1 MAATRDE
8 LEAKLRAI
16 EDRVFVSD
24 ARMVERQHAEG
35 KLTAR
40 ERIEKLLDPASFVE
54 EFMLAETQ
62 VTDFGM
68 AERRL
73 PTDGVVMGHG
83 TVEGRPVYVF
93 AQDRTVLQGAVG
105 QAHAEKIAYAI
116 DSAAKVGV
124 PLVGLYDSVGARIQE
139 GLDVTKAI
147 GKIFYANSL
156 ASGAVPQISA
166 IMGPCIGVASYSPA
180 LTDFIFMVRG
190 TSQMFITGPAVIK
203 EVTGEDVTM
212 EDLGGAKVHSEVSG
226 CADAVA
232 ASDDECLESI
242 RRLLSFLPGSCAD
255 APPVATTQDD
265 PNRLVE
271 DLETLVPAEARKSYN
286 ILNVIKRI
294 VDDGDFFELKPRFAR
309 NMVVGFGRLDGR
321 SVGFV
326 ANQPNWLAGAID
338 VDASDK
344 ASRFIRFCDAFNIPI
359 VTLVDVPGFMPG
371 VAQEKTGIIRHGAK
385 MLFAYSE
392 ATVPKITLYLRKGYG
407 GAKQAMCTREL
418 GADQVLVWPGVELA
432 VMGAEG
438 AVNVLYRREIESA
451 SDPAAMRSQKIAEF
465 NERFSGPFD
474 ALSKQ
479 FAHAAIRPAET
490 RLRLIRALRLLA
502 NKREERP
509 RKKHSVMPV

>member
-1 MAATRDE
+1 VREE
-8 LEAKLRAI
+8 LEAKLVQLEERAQGG
-16 EDRVFVSD
+16 DPK
-24 ARMVERQHAEG
+24 MVERQHTEG

-40 ERIEKLLDPASFVE
+40 ERIARLLDPDSFVE

-68 AERRL
+68 AQRRM
-73 PTDGVVMGHG
+73 PSDGVVAGYG
-83 TVEGRPVYVF
+83 TVGDRPVYVF
-93 AQDRTVLQGAVG
+93 AQDRTVMQGAVG
-105 QAHAEKIAYAI
+105 QAHGEKIAYVVDTAR
-116 DSAAKVGV
+116 KLGV
-124 PLVGLYDSVGARIQE
+124 PCIGLFDSVGARIQE
-139 GLDVTKAI
+139 GLDVTRAI

-166 IMGPCIGVASYSPA
+166 IMGPCVGVAAYSPA

-203 EVTGEDVTM
+203 QVTGEEVTM

-226 CADAVA
+226 CADVVT
-232 ASDDECLESI
+232 ASDEECLEAI
-242 RRLLSFLPGSCAD
+242 RTLVGLLPSSAGR
-255 APPVATTQDD
+255 PVPYLDTGDD
-265 PNRLVE
+265 PERRVDE
-271 DLETLVPAEARKSYN
+271 LETLVPSDSRKGYN
-286 ILNVIKRI
+286 VVQVIRRL
-294 VDDGDFFELKPRFAR
+294 VDGGDFFEIKPRFAR
-309 NMVVGFGRLDGR
+309 NMVVGFGRMAGR

-326 ANQPNWLAGAID
+326 ANQPNWFAGAID

-344 ASRFIRFCDAFNIPI
+344 AARFIRFCDAFDIPI

-371 VAQEKTGIIRHGAK
+371 VAQERHGIIRHGAK

-392 ATVPKITLYLRKGYG
+392 ATVPKITVYLRKGYG

-418 GADQVLVWPGVELA
+418 GADQVFVWPGVELA

-438 AVNVLYRREIESA
+438 AVDVLYRREIDSA
-451 SDPAAMRSQKIAEF
+451 EDPEETRREKIAEF
-465 NERFSGPFD
+465 NARFSGPFD

-479 FAHAAIRPAET
+479 FAHAAIRPGET
-490 RLRLIRALRLLA
+490 RMRLIRALRMLA
-502 NKREERP
+502 DKQEERP

>member
-1 MAATRDE
+1 VVPREE

-16 EDRVFVSD
+16 EERVLAGDERST
-24 ARMVERQHAEG
+24 ERQHSEG

-40 ERIEKLLDPASFVE
+40 ERVFKLLDEDTFVE
-54 EFMLAETQ
+54 EFMLAVTQ

-68 AERRL
+68 AERRQ
-73 PTDGVVMGHG
+73 PTDGVVIG
-83 TVEGRPVYVF
+83 TGKIDGRHVYVF

-105 QAHAEKIAYAI
+105 QAHAEKIAYAVETAGKLGI
-116 DSAAKVGV
+116 PVI
-124 PLVGLYDSVGARIQE
+124 GLYDSVGARIQE

-147 GKIFYANSL
+147 GKIFYANSI
-156 ASGAVPQISA
+156 ASGLVPQISA
-166 IMGPCIGVASYSPA
+166 ILGPCIGVASYSPA
-180 LTDFIFMVRG
+180 LTDFIFMARG
-190 TSQMFITGPAVIK
+190 TGQMFITGPAVIK
-203 EVTGEDVTM
+203 QVTGEDVTM
-212 EDLGGAKVHSEVSG
+212 EDLGGAKMHSETSG
-226 CADAVA
+226 CADVVA
-232 ASDDECLESI
+232 ADDAEVLASI
-242 RRLLSFLPGSCAD
+242 RRLVGFLPGSCAVS
-255 APPVATTQDD
+255 PPIVDTGDD
-265 PNRLVE
+265 PNRRVD
-271 DLETLVPAEARKSYN
+271 DLETLVPQDSRKAYDVVA
-286 ILNVIKRI
+286 VIKRL
-294 VDDGDFFELKPRFAR
+294 VDNGDFFELKPRFAR
-309 NMVVGFGRLDGR
+309 NMVVGFGRMGGR

-326 ANQPNWLAGAID
+326 ANQPRWLAGAID

-371 VAQEKTGIIRHGAK
+371 VVQERTGIIRHGAK

-418 GADQVLVWPGVELA
+418 GADQLFVWPGVELA

-438 AVNVLYRREIESA
+438 AVDVLYRREIQGAE
-451 SDPAAMRSQKIAEF
+451 DPAATRREKIAEF

-479 FAHAAIRPAET
+479 FAHAAIRPGET
-490 RLRLIRALRLLA
+490 RMRLIRALELLA

>member
-1 MAATRDE
+1 MAREEMEARLRS
-8 LEAKLRAI
+8 LE
-16 EDRVFVSD
+16 ERVLTSD
-24 ARMVERQHAEG
+24 ARMVERQHTEG

-40 ERIEKLLDPASFVE
+40 ERVARLLDRGSFVE
-54 EFMLAETQ
+54 EFMMAETQ

-73 PTDGVVMGHG
+73 PTDGVVTGYG
-83 TVEGRPVYVF
+83 TVNGRPIYVF

-105 QAHAEKIAYAI
+105 QAHGEKIAYVIETA
-116 DSAAKVGV
+116 SRVGV

-139 GLDVTKAI
+139 GLDATRAI
-147 GKIFYANSL
+147 GKIFYANSI
-156 ASGAVPQISA
+156 ASGVVPQISA

-180 LTDFIFMVRG
+180 LTDFVFMVRG
-190 TSQMFITGPAVIK
+190 TSQMFITGPSVIK

-212 EDLGGAKVHSEVSG
+212 EDLGGAKVHSETSG
-226 CADAVA
+226 CADFVA
-232 ASDDECLESI
+232 ANDEECLDAI
-242 RRLLSFLPGSCAD
+242 RRLLGFLPQNCGEPPPRHEAD
-255 APPVATTQDD
+255 DD
-265 PNRLVE
+265 PDRLDD
-271 DLETLVPAEARKSYN
+271 DLAALVPAESRKSYN
-286 ILNVIKRI
+286 ILNVIKRL
-294 VDDGDFFELKPRFAR
+294 VDGGAFFEMKPRFAR
-309 NMVVGFGRLDGR
+309 SMVIGFGRMDGGT
-321 SVGFV
+321 VGFV

-338 VDASDK
+338 VDAADK
-344 ASRFIRFCDAFNIPI
+344 AARFIRFCDAFNVPI

-371 VAQEKTGIIRHGAK
+371 VAQEKSGIIRHGAK

-418 GADQVLVWPGVELA
+418 GADQLFVWPGVELA

-438 AVNVLYRREIESA
+438 AVNVLYRREIEEA
-451 SDPAAMRSQKIAEF
+451 EDPQAVRQQKIAEF
-465 NERFSGPFD
+465 NARFSGPFD

-490 RLRLIRALRLLA
+490 RMRIIRALRMLA
-502 NKREERP
+502 GKREDRP

>member
-1 MAATRDE
+1 MAQTRE
-8 LEAKLRAI
+8 EIEARLRRIEQRALEG
-16 EDRVFVSD
+16 DVRV
-24 ARMVERQHAEG
+24 AERQRAEG

-40 ERIEKLLDPASFVE
+40 ERVARLLDSGTFVE

-68 AERRL
+68 AERRM
-73 PTDGVVMGHG
+73 PTDGVVTGFG
-83 TVEGRPVYVF
+83 TIGGRPVYVF
-93 AQDRTVLQGAVG
+93 AQDRTILQGAVG
-105 QAHAEKIAYAI
+105 QAHGEKIAYAI
-116 DSAAKVGV
+116 ETACKMGV
-124 PLVGLYDSVGARIQE
+124 PVIGLYDSVGARIQE

-147 GKIFYANSL
+147 GKIFYANSI

-190 TSQMFITGPAVIK
+190 TSQMFITGPSVIK

-212 EDLGGAKVHSEVSG
+212 EELGGAKVHTEVSG
-226 CADAVA
+226 CADVVA
-232 ASDDECLESI
+232 DDDDACLAQI
-242 RRLLSFLPGSCAD
+242 RRLLSFLPSRSGE
-255 APPVATTQDD
+255 PPPRVDTGDD
-265 PNRLVE
+265 SDRLVD
-271 DLETLVPAEARKSYN
+271 DLESVVPAESRRSYN
-286 ILNVIKRI
+286 VLNVIKRL
-294 VDDGDFFELKPRFAR
+294 VDGGDFFEIKGRFAR
-309 NMVVGFGRLDGR
+309 NMVVGFGRLDGQT
-321 SVGFV
+321 VGFV

-344 ASRFIRFCDAFNIPI
+344 AARFIRFCDAFSIPI
-359 VTLVDVPGFMPG
+359 ITLADVPGFMPG

-385 MLFAYSE
+385 MLYAYSE
-392 ATVPKITLYLRKGYG
+392 ATVPKITVYLRKGYG

-418 GADQVLVWPGVELA
+418 GADQLLVWPGVELA

-451 SDPAAMRSQKIAEF
+451 ADPDDVRRQKIAEF

-479 FAHAAIRPAET
+479 FAHAVIRPAET
-490 RLRLIRALRLLA
+490 RIRIIRALRMLA
-502 NKREERP
+502 NKHEDRP
-509 RKKHSVMPV
+509 RKKHGIMPV

>member
-1 MAATRDE
+1 MREE
-8 LEAKLRAI
+8 LEARLNAT
-16 EDRVFVSD
+16 EARVLASD

-40 ERIEKLLDPASFVE
+40 ERVARLLDPGSFVE

-73 PTDGVVMGHG
+73 PTDGVVTGYG
-83 TVEGRPVYVF
+83 TVNGRPIYVF

-105 QAHAEKIAYAI
+105 QAHAEKIAYVIHTAC
-116 DSAAKVGV
+116 KVGV
-124 PLVGLYDSVGARIQE
+124 PVVGLYDSVGARIQE

-147 GKIFYANSL
+147 GKVFYANSI
-156 ASGAVPQISA
+156 ASGVVPQISA

-190 TSQMFITGPAVIK
+190 TSQMFITSPGVIK

-212 EDLGGAKVHSEVSG
+212 EDLGGAKVHSEISG

-232 ASDDECLESI
+232 ANDEECLDGI
-242 RRLLSFLPGSCAD
+242 RRLLGFLPSSCSQ
-255 APPVATTQDD
+255 PPPTVSVNDD
-265 PNRLVE
+265 PDRLVE
-271 DLETLVPAEARKSYN
+271 DLETLVPAESRKSYN
-286 ILNVIKRI
+286 MLNVIKRI
-294 VDDGDFFELKPRFAR
+294 VDEGDFLDIKPRFAR
-309 NMVVGFGRLDGR
+309 NMVVGFGRMEGR
-321 SVGFV
+321 TVGFV

-344 ASRFIRFCDAFNIPI
+344 AARFIRFCDAFNIPI
-359 VTLVDVPGFMPG
+359 ITLVDVPGFMPG
-371 VAQEKTGIIRHGAK
+371 VAQEKSGIIRHGAK

-407 GAKQAMCTREL
+407 GAKQAMCTREM
-418 GADQVLVWPGVELA
+418 GADQLFVWPGVELA

-451 SDPAAMRSQKIAEF
+451 ADPDATRKQKIAEF

-490 RLRLIRALRLLA
+490 RLRLIRSLRMLA
-502 NKREERP
+502 DKHEDRP